1 MPRTKRVFSLFL
13 IGFLIATTQSS
24 YAAVKAG
31 DVCKKAGS
39 TATANGKKFTCVK
52 IGKKLIWNKGVAV
65 AKPKPVETPAPTP
78 VSTPSPTATPT
89 PVPSPPPAPTPTPT
103 YADNFNQFATD
114 ISACKLNE
122 SKNLTGGSKG
132 FPLRSSLSS
141 LGKLKIA
148 IIPVD
153 FANATGSGNP
163 GEMYA
168 DDLVLIKDWADY
180 FGRGKMQYDV
190 QLVSKDWVRAP
201 RGAEWYVCVEC
212 QKGAKV
218 EKQSQVAGVQE
229 IINLVDGKYDFS
241 GVQFIYFVFPYE
253 AEATFG
259 TSLILRGS
267 TFSTKA
273 GSQIIATYGELGG
286 STLKSDRT
294 KIWDHLIHELLH
306 YQGLIGHGPINGSDL
321 NIMTNQW
328 GASKVVTSWESFI
341 AGWFGKNEVVC
352 IDKNSIAD
360 SIYVTMS
367 PIDNY
372 GAEPQSVMIK
382 MSDEEIVII
391 EKRTS
396 SKYSNFTESRQYP
409 NLNSFTAYVVNVNKE
424 NYRNDMDPNSEER
437 NFWRYIRETGQIAI
451 SKGVTYQGITISP
464 QSNNQ
469 IKITK
474 TS

>member
-1 MPRTKRVFSLFL
+1 MKKLLAVLVTAALFL
-13 IGFLIATTQSS
+13 VPLNAV
-24 YAAVKAG
+24 AAVKAG
-31 DVCKKAGS
+31 DICKKVGS
-39 TATANGKKFTCVK
+39 TATANGKKYTCIK
-52 IGKKLIWNKGVAV
+52 SGKKLVWNKGVTV
-65 AKPKPVETPAPTP
+65 ALPKPK
-78 VSTPSPTATPT
+78 
-89 PVPSPPPAPTPTPT
+89 PTPTPT
-103 YADNFNQFATD
+103 STPTPTPTQTPTPIPTIADNFSQFATD

-122 SKNLTGGSKG
+122 TRNLTGGSKG
-132 FPLRSSLSS
+132 FPLRSTLSS
-141 LGKLKIA
+141 LGKMKIA

-168 DDLVLIKDWADY
+168 DDLVLIKEWADY

-190 QLVSKDWVRAP
+190 QLVSQDWIRAP

-212 QKGAKV
+212 QKGAKS
-218 EKQSQVAGVQE
+218 EKQSQAAGVQE

-253 AEATFG
+253 AEASFG
-259 TSLILRGS
+259 TSLILRGT
-267 TFSTKA
+267 TFTTKA
-273 GSQIIATYGELGG
+273 GSQIISTYGELAG
-286 STLKSDRT
+286 SVMKADRT
-294 KIWDHLIHELLH
+294 KIWDHLIHEVLH

-352 IDKNSIAD
+352 IDKNSISD
-360 SIYVTMS
+360 SIYITMS

-372 GAEPQSVMIK
+372 GPEPQSVMIK
-382 MSDEEIVII
+382 LSEEEILII
-391 EKRTS
+391 EKRS
-396 SKYSNFTESRQYP
+396 SGKYSNFTESRQYR
-409 NLNSFTAYVVNVNKE
+409 NLNSFTAYIVNVNKE
-424 NYRNDMDPNSEER
+424 NYRNDMDPNSEEK
-437 NFWRYIRETGQIAI
+437 NFWRYIRQNDNIAI
-451 SKGVTYQGITISP
+451 TSGVAYQGLTISP

>member
-1 MPRTKRVFSLFL
+1 
-13 IGFLIATTQSS
+13 
-24 YAAVKAG
+24 
-31 DVCKKAGS
+31 
-39 TATANGKKFTCVK
+39 
-52 IGKKLIWNKGVAV
+52 
-65 AKPKPVETPAPTP
+65 
-78 VSTPSPTATPT
+78 
-89 PVPSPPPAPTPTPT
+89 
-103 YADNFNQFATD
+103 
-114 ISACKLNE
+114 
-122 SKNLTGGSKG
+122 
-132 FPLRSSLSS
+132 
-141 LGKLKIA
+141 
-148 IIPVD
+148 
-153 FANATGSGNP
+153 
-163 GEMYA
+163 
-168 DDLVLIKDWADY
+168 
-180 FGRGKMQYDV
+180 
-190 QLVSKDWVRAP
+190 
-201 RGAEWYVCVEC
+201 
-212 QKGAKV
+212 
-218 EKQSQVAGVQE
+218 
-229 IINLVDGKYDFS
+229 
-241 GVQFIYFVFPYE
+241 VFPYE

-437 NFWRYIRETGQIAI
+437 NFWRYIRENGQIAI